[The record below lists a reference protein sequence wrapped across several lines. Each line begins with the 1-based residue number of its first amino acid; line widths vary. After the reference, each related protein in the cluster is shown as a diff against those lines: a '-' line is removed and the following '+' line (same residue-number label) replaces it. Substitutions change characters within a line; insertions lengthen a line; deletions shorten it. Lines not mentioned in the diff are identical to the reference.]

1 MPEFGPV
8 YFGHGHNDAVYRW
21 ITENYVKVGQF
32 GPLPNEPST
41 PYIMWIYEKKNADKA
56 LETSQIY
63 RSKSLPEAAV
73 AGEAYGSR

>member
-8 YFGHGHNDAVYRW
+8 YFGHGYNDSVYRW